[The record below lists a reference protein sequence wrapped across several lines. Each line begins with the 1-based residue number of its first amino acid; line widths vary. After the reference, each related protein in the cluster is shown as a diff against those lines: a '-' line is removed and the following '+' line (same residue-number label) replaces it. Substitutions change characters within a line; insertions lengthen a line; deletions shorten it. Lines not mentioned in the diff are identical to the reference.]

1 MRGLT
6 TQTAKWQTLAAVFLA
21 FATFPLTHAQNVPRP
36 GVTANA
42 IMPVTI
48 EIVRS
53 CIVSAS
59 DLDFGAY
66 VSNSATPAIGQT
78 TISLSCG
85 AGVTVEISLDAGTS
99 PGNNTSRRQMLLDTD
114 NGRLDYDLF
123 QDPGRTIHWGDRS
136 GRDTLEVLTT
146 DAVQTVPVYGEI
158 PAGQRARDGTY
169 SDMITITVH
178 Y

>member
-1 MRGLT
+1 MCGLT
-6 TQTAKWQTLAAVFLA
+6 TKTAKCRLFAVAFLALAA
-21 FATFPLTHAQNVPRP
+21 FPLTHAQNVPRP
-36 GVTANA
+36 GVTASA

-53 CIVSAS
+53 CTVSAS

-66 VSNSATPAIGQT
+66 VSNSTVPALGQT
-78 TISLSCG
+78 AISLNCG
-85 AGVTVEISLDAGTS
+85 AGVTVELSLDAGTGAV
-99 PGNNTSRRQMLLDTD
+99 GNTRRRQLLQDSGID
-114 NGRLDYDLF
+114 RLDYDLY
-123 QDPGRTIHWGDRS
+123 QDAGRTNHWGDRS

-146 DAVQTVPVYGEI
+146 DAVQTVPIYGEI
-158 PAGQRARDGTY
+158 PARQRARDGTY